1 MEFFFSPYFPLAA
14 LILLLFV
21 IIYFGIVT
29 IKRARKNSYEVNIK
43 DTKKIVNKAEINAV
57 IHDLQNVEHRLRSIA
72 E

>member
-1 MEFFFSPYFPLAA
+1 MEFFFSPYFPVVA
-14 LILLLFV
+14 LILLLFA

-29 IKRARKNSYEVNIK
+29 IIRTRKNGSKVNIK
-43 DTKKIVNKAEINAV
+43 VDKKTVNKAEINAV

>member
-1 MEFFFSPYFPLAA
+1 MEFFFSPYFPVVA
-14 LILLLFV
+14 LILLLFT

-29 IKRARKNSYEVNIK
+29 IVRTRKKGSEVNIK
-43 DTKKIVNKAEINAV
+43 VDKKTVNKAEINAV